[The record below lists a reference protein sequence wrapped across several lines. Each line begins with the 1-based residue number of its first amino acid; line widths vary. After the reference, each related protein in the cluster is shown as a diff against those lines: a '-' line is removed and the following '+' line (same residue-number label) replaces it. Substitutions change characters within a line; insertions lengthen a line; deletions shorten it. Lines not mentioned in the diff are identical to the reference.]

1 MTNTYFK
8 HLKKRSLYE
17 DVANQILN
25 LIVEE
30 KFKPGDR
37 LPGEREMA
45 EVLGVNR
52 GTLREALRVLEFM
65 RVIEKRVGEGVFVS
79 AGAGGF
85 GVETVIFRFMSEDG
99 LDAAALKG
107 AHEAV
112 TRIEGV
118 IAELAAQRIEATE
131 LEEIRRLNQRMEEAV
146 KTGEHFTS
154 LDKEFHLS
162 LGRAAKSP
170 VLLSVA
176 TTMWV
181 IMERY
186 AIVLFGFKEN
196 RDKCV
201 SDHREIIEALTTGKP
216 ANSRCIT
223 ESHFLWARRA
233 LFEEREKIGGRFFA
247 DGLF

>member
-1 MTNTYFK
+1 MINTYFR

-17 DVANQILN
+17 DVASQILN
-25 LIVEE
+25 LILEE
-30 KFKPGDR
+30 KFKTGDR

-45 EVLGVNR
+45 ETLGVNR

-99 LDAAALKG
+99 LDAAALTG

-118 IAELAAQRIEATE
+118 MAELAAQRISEGE
-131 LEEIRRLNQRMEEAV
+131 LEEIGGLQRLLEEAV
-146 KTGEHFTS
+146 ETGEHFTA
-154 LDKEFHLS
+154 LDKEFHLL

-186 AIVLFGFKEN
+186 AMVLFGLREN
-196 RDKCV
+196 RDKCIA
-201 SDHREIIEALTTGKP
+201 DHGKIIEALAAGKP
-216 ANSRCIT
+216 ADSRRIT
-223 ESHFLWARRA
+223 EEHFLWARRA
-233 LFEEREKIGGRFFA
+233 LFEEEENRE
-247 DGLF
+247 L